1 MLRVLSRGESGG
13 GGGAGSKG
21 GKRLVERE
29 GRKKVAGQGWG
40 HWQLRVWIYPQPVP
54 MSPQDGVWVRGLY
67 LEGAGWDR
75 KNSCLVEAEPMQ
87 LVCLMPTIHFRPTES
102 RKKSAKGGTV
112 CPLPSL
118 PAPSLVCILT
128 QPPLSSTAP
137 PPPICSCP
145 AFPVAPGSDSFSC
158 PFLQACIPVPAITIP
173 TGQAAQTVHPSLLA
187 STSALGP

>member
-1 MLRVLSRGESGG
+1 MT
-13 GGGAGSKG
+13 
-21 GKRLVERE
+21 
-29 GRKKVAGQGWG
+29 GQGWG

-54 MSPQDGVWVRGLY
+54 MSSQDGVWVRGLY

-118 PAPSLVCILT
+118 PAPSLVSILT
-128 QPPLSSTAP
+128 QPPP
-137 PPPICSCP
+137 
-145 AFPVAPGSDSFSC
+145 
-158 PFLQACIPVPAITIP
+158 
-173 TGQAAQTVHPSLLA
+173 HPSPTPAPALLFQRLQGLIH
-187 STSALGP
+187 SALLSCRHVFLSLLLLSQPGRQLRPRILRHWHRSPLWDHDL

>member
-21 GKRLVERE
+21 GKRLGERE
-29 GRKKVAGQGWG
+29 GRREVAGQGWG
-40 HWQLRVWIYPQPVP
+40 HWQLSVWIYPQPVS
-54 MSPQDGVWVRGLY
+54 MSSQDGVWVRGLY

-118 PAPSLVCILT
+118 PAPSLVSILT
-128 QPPLSSTAP
+128 QPPPHPSPTT
-137 PPPICSCP
+137 CSCP
-145 AFPVAPGSDSFSC
+145 ALPAAPGPDSFGS

-173 TGQAAQTVHPSLLA
+173 TGQAAQTAHPSSLA
-187 STSALGP
+187 SISALGP

>member
-1 MLRVLSRGESGG
+1 MPHVLRALSRGESGG

-29 GRKKVAGQGWG
+29 GRKEVAGQGWG
-40 HWQLRVWIYPQPVP
+40 HWQLRVCIYPQPVP
-54 MSPQDGVWVRGLY
+54 MSLQDGVWVRGLY

-118 PAPSLVCILT
+118 HPNPASA
-128 QPPLSSTAP
+128 PPLPSHLLLP
-137 PPPICSCP
+137 C
-145 AFPVAPGSDSFSC
+145 FPS
-158 PFLQACIPVPAITIP
+158 
-173 TGQAAQTVHPSLLA
+173 
-187 STSALGP
+187 GPRV